1 MASHD
6 VPDFAANDS
15 GAEPLL
21 RIRGLG
27 KRFGGTLALDS
38 VDLDVH
44 RGSVLALLGPN
55 GAGKSTLIKVLAQV
69 HRADEGEVT
78 VAGHPLGTQ
87 AAARAMSFI
96 HQDLGLVGWM
106 TVAENIALGTGY
118 PRRLGLISFSRMRER
133 CVEALETVAGH
144 PAPSARVAD
153 LGRAERSLVAIARA
167 LATRAPLI
175 VLDEPTASLP
185 ATDCA
190 RLFDVL
196 HALRDRGH
204 GVVYVSHRIDE
215 VYQVAD
221 RFAVLRDGRV
231 VSRGRLADHP
241 PARLVHDIVGHG
253 PVVAHRPATAPAPGP
268 AVQPPT
274 TAPASGRAAPRPT
287 TSIAPRPI
295 VLRLEDVRTE
305 TAGPVSLRLRSGELL
320 GMVGLTGAG
329 HMALGRALAGSGTI
343 TGGRV
348 LLDGRPYHPRTVADA
363 VAAGV
368 GFVTDD
374 RQEEGCLHDL
384 TVRENL
390 LANPRAQGPRAPR
403 WIGPPRERTTALS
416 LLDRYGVRPRDTEAR
431 IDTLSGGNQQKVMV
445 GRWLGLGRRLLILE
459 EPTAGIDVGAKAA
472 IHRLLDEA
480 LAAGAAVLLCST
492 DFEEVADVCHRAL
505 VFARG
510 TVAAELT
517 GAALTVP
524 ELTRTASAMP
534 GITGTATEG

>member
-1 MASHD
+1 M
-6 VPDFAANDS
+6 
-15 GAEPLL
+15 

-44 RGSVLALLGPN
+44 RGGVLALLGPN

-87 AAARAMSFI
+87 PAARSMSFI

-118 PRRLGLISFSRMRER
+118 PRRLGLISFRRVRER
-133 CVEALETVAGH
+133 CVEALEIVAGH
-144 PAPSARVAD
+144 LDPDARVAD

-167 LATRAPLI
+167 LAARAPLI

-204 GVVYVSHRIDE
+204 GIVYVSHRLDE

-231 VSRGRLADHP
+231 VSRGRLADRP
-241 PARLVHDIVGHG
+241 PARLVQDIVGHG
-253 PVVAHRPATAPAPGP
+253 PVAAHRPTTASAPGP
-268 AVQPPT
+268 V
-274 TAPASGRAAPRPT
+274 
-287 TSIAPRPI
+287 

-305 TAGPVSLRLRSGELL
+305 TAGPVGLQLRSGELL
-320 GMVGLTGAG
+320 GVVGLTGAG

-343 TGGRV
+343 VSGRV
-348 LLDGRPYHPRTVADA
+348 LLDGRPHHPRTVAAA

-390 LANPRAQGPRAPR
+390 LANPRAQGPHAPR
-403 WIGPPRERTTALS
+403 WIGPRRERATALS

-505 VFARG
+505 VFVRG

-524 ELTRTASAMP
+524 ELTRTATAMP
-534 GITGTATEG
+534 GITGTATER